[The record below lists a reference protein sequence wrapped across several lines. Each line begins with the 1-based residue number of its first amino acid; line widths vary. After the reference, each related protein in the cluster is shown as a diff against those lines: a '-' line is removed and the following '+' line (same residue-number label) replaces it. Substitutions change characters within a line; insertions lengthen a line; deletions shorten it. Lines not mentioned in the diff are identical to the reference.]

1 MRVSPLVDE
10 NELLHKIAAGDQR
23 AFKFVFEYYY
33 NHVYV
38 YALHL
43 TKSEPVAEEIVQ
55 ETFLKLWRQEV
66 ELKKI
71 KKLEGYL
78 ITLARNRAIDY
89 LRRVKLQ
96 IKIRNE
102 NDLTWLE
109 THNETEERIILNDT
123 RRIVQD
129 AINQLPPQQKKV
141 FQLCWQEGLK
151 HEEVAEKMNLSVLTV
166 QSYMKLALNAVR
178 KYVVKNTDI
187 AIVLILFK
195 II

>member
-1 MRVSPLVDE
+1 
-10 NELLHKIAAGDQR
+10 
-23 AFKFVFEYYY
+23 
-33 NHVYV
+33 
-38 YALHL
+38 
-43 TKSEPVAEEIVQ
+43 
-55 ETFLKLWRQEV
+55 V

-71 KKLEGYL
+71 RKLEGYL
-78 ITLARNRAIDY
+78 VTLARNRALDY

-96 IKIRNE
+96 IKVRNE
-102 NDLTWLE
+102 NDHTWLE

-129 AINQLPPQQKKV
+129 AINQLPPQQKMV